1 VACNLLPHGYWF
13 YVTGRVPDEKAPHRI
28 DEKLLR
34 KYGAGLSPAARAR
47 RKRQGL
53 ANVRYV
59 RHGRFFALLATRG
72 EHPFFEQEAASIR
85 DIRRVPL
92 KFAGYWISYRRGQ
105 RTREGARDAAWHAH
119 VQIEPRRFQELRA
132 YFAEM
137 ATRCSSRMRRSGGRC
152 CGFYARSTTDAN
164 GRRCRRCP
172 PKCCRFDAVSCG
184 RFRRVRWRLECWHH
198 AAKAPFS
205 LACRGRPLCRWRLHD
220 RKGTSYS
227 ACRFRTRHTSCRR
240 GMKLV

>member
-1 VACNLLPHGYWF
+1 MACNLLPHGYWF

-137 ATRCSSRMRRSGGRC
+137 ATRWSISRLTLEFYRLPFEPYAPIRRQMLRVL
-152 CGFYARSTTDAN
+152 REVND
-164 GRRCRRCP
+164 RRKRAALPPVPPEVLPLRR
-172 PKCCRFDAVSCG
+172 RI
-184 RFRRVRWRLECWHH
+184 VR
-198 AAKAPFS
+198 PFS
-205 LACRGRPLCRWRLHD
+205 SSSLA
-220 RKGTSYS
+220 
-227 ACRFRTRHTSCRR
+227 A
-240 GMKLV
+240 